1 MLANQPQQI
10 KILFRRLLGKLFQ
23 HFRLGIRAQD
33 QSDFFIPGGIDVVQI
48 AGSRVNQFL
57 EYAPLLLHP
66 RDRKIRAFE
75 RIEYAKKVLPLAKHN
90 LSGTRGAASFS
101 FLVLNQVG
109 TSHYL
114 VAPARSLP
122 ELVEGPNVYYNI
134 QIASHVKAN
143 NRFIVTLANYVPR
156 ARCGKVWC
164 EPHVPDMQLR
174 PRAPRRSSEQVN
186 EGMK

>member
-1 MLANQPQQI
+1 MLTNQPQQI
-10 KILFRRLLGKLFQ
+10 KILFRRLLRKLFQ

-66 RDRKIRAFE
+66 RDGEIRALE

-90 LSGTRGAASFS
+90 LSGTRGGTSLS

-109 TSHYL
+109 TSHCL

-122 ELVEGPNVYYNI
+122 KLVEGPNVCYSI
-134 QIASHVKAN
+134 QIARHAKGS
-143 NRFIVTLANYVPR
+143 NRFIVALANYVPR
-156 ARCGKVWC
+156 ARCGKVWS
-164 EPHVPDMQLR
+164 EPRVPDVQLR
-174 PRAPRRSSEQVN
+174 SRALGRSFEQVN
-186 EGMK
+186 KGME